1 MSSAMPNPRVLLV
14 DDSADTLEVLQR
26 NLAGR
31 GYEVEAVLSA
41 VEAMQALAAK
51 SVDIVVTDL
60 KMPGMNGLDLVRHVR
75 ENYKDTE
82 VLMITGYPSVE
93 GAVEAVRSGAHDF
106 LSKPFTAAELRNA
119 VQNAL
124 TKLEARRAAGRRAVE
139 AAVAWAGLIGDSGG
153 MRRVFQAIAR
163 VAPTAAPVLLVGEV
177 GTGKELIARAIH
189 YCSACASENFVP
201 LNVAG
206 YPPDRIEADLFGTK
220 DAVGLLASARGTVF
234 LDGVGALAPALQTRL
249 ARAFDEKSASATLPR
264 IVSSTTKDLL
274 AQMREGGL
282 REDLFYRLS
291 VVTLEVPAL
300 RKRGDDVLLLAQH
313 FASRFAAEA
322 NHGAPRL
329 SDQLLSVLK
338 DYDWP
343 GNVLELE
350 NVMQRLVVM
359 GSETLDVPDLPS
371 LMRFSGVRE
380 RGLRRPL
387 AEVEAE
393 HIRAVLKLVE
403 GNRTAAAKILGID
416 RKTLREKMR
425 RSDGHED

>member
-1 MSSAMPNPRVLLV
+1 MPNPRILLV

-41 VEAMQALAAK
+41 SEAVQALATKA
-51 SVDIVVTDL
+51 VDIVVTDL
-60 KMPGMNGLDLVRHVR
+60 KMPGMSGLDLVRHVR

-93 GAVEAVRSGAHDF
+93 GAVEAVKSGAHDF
-106 LSKPFTAAELRNA
+106 LAKPFTAAELRSA

-124 TKLEARRAAGRRAVE
+124 TKLEARRAAGRRAVD
-139 AAVAWAGLIGDSGG
+139 AAVARAGLLGESGG

-189 YCSACASENFVP
+189 YCSTCASENFVP
-201 LNVAG
+201 INVAG
-206 YPPDRIEADLFGTK
+206 FPPDRLEADLFGTVG
-220 DAVGLLASARGTVF
+220 AGGLLASARGTVF

-249 ARAFDEKSASATLPR
+249 ARAFEQKSTSAPLPR

-274 AQMREGGL
+274 AQMRGGEL

-322 NHGAPRL
+322 SHGAPRL
-329 SDQLLSVLK
+329 SDQLLNVLK
-338 DYDWP
+338 CYDWP

-359 GSETLDVPDLPS
+359 GNETLDVPDLPS

-393 HIRAVLKLVE
+393 HIRAVLDLVD
-403 GNRTAAAKILGID
+403 GNRSAAAKILGID

>member
-1 MSSAMPNPRVLLV
+1 M
-14 DDSADTLEVLQR
+14 
-26 NLAGR
+26 
-31 GYEVEAVLSA
+31 
-41 VEAMQALAAK
+41 
-51 SVDIVVTDL
+51 
-60 KMPGMNGLDLVRHVR
+60 
-75 ENYKDTE
+75 
-82 VLMITGYPSVE
+82 
-93 GAVEAVRSGAHDF
+93 
-106 LSKPFTAAELRNA
+106 
-119 VQNAL
+119 
-124 TKLEARRAAGRRAVE
+124 
-139 AAVAWAGLIGDSGG
+139 
-153 MRRVFQAIAR
+153 
-163 VAPTAAPVLLVGEV
+163 
-177 GTGKELIARAIH
+177 
-189 YCSACASENFVP
+189 
-201 LNVAG
+201 
-206 YPPDRIEADLFGTK
+206 
-220 DAVGLLASARGTVF
+220 
-234 LDGVGALAPALQTRL
+234 
-249 ARAFDEKSASATLPR
+249 
-264 IVSSTTKDLL
+264 
-274 AQMREGGL
+274 
-282 REDLFYRLS
+282 
-291 VVTLEVPAL
+291 VTLEVPAL

-359 GSETLDVPDLPS
+359 GSETLDVPALPS